1 MSGGY
6 FNYSNDGA
14 ARDIFG
20 YGVTI
25 SYGLDELQSYAKE
38 VWEENPLEDSEISE
52 LVYDVFCLLHSYDWY
67 RSADNSED
75 TYRKDVKYFKD
86 KWLNKSQDER
96 IDSLIEKAIGR
107 ITKVS
112 EEEIKRIKEIKN
124 E

>member
-6 FNYSNDGA
+6 FNYSNDSV

-20 YGVTI
+20 YGVDI
-25 SYGLDELQSYAKE
+25 NYGLKKLKSDATK

-67 RSADNSED
+67 MSADNSED
-75 TYRKDVKYFKD
+75 MYRKDVKYFKD

-96 IDSLIEKAIGR
+96 IDSLVEKAIGR
-107 ITKVS
+107 IMKVS
-112 EEEIKRIKEIKN
+112 EEEIKRIKEVKK
-124 E
+124 

>member
-1 MSGGY
+1 MSGGC
-6 FNYSNDGA
+6 FDYSNNRV

-20 YGVTI
+20 YDVDI
-25 SYGLDELQSYAKE
+25 DYGLDKLQSDAVK

-75 TYRKDVKYFKD
+75 MYRKDIKYFKD

-96 IDSLIEKAIGR
+96 K
-107 ITKVS
+107 
-112 EEEIKRIKEIKN
+112 
-124 E
+124 